1 MLALCVVTPPS
12 ADAATV
18 TLGWD
23 ANDEPD
29 LEGYVLYRNT
39 GSPGPPYQYSQEVP
53 EEELDDPLHPQA
65 TLTNLQEGNTYY
77 IALTAY
83 NTEDVES
90 GFSNNICVEVIDDVV
105 EPCGQSTVPSSAPST
120 ASTAPSTSA
129 SFSGSSSDGDDDSG
143 GGGGGGGGVCF
154 ISASGAD
161 ASLFFQWIERPVMG
175 SRVLAMFFLLLILIF
190 AVKRVYAKSKKEIFD
205 F

>member
-1 MLALCVVTPPS
+1 MLALCVVAPPS

-29 LEGYVLYRNT
+29 LEGYVVYRNT
-39 GSPGPPYQYSQEVP
+39 GSPGPPYQYSDEVP
-53 EEELDDPLHPQA
+53 EEELDDPLHPET
-65 TLTNLQEGNTYY
+65 TLTDLQEGNKYY

-90 GFSNNICVEVIDDVV
+90 GFSNNICVEVVDGVV
-105 EPCGQSTVPSSAPST
+105 EPCSQSIVSSASPSSSSAL
-120 ASTAPSTSA
+120 TS
-129 SFSGSSSDGDDDSG
+129 SGSSGGSDGGGSS

-161 ASLFFQWIERPVMG
+161 ASMFFQWIAPPVIG
-175 SRVLAMFFLLLILIF
+175 SQVLAMFFLPLVLIF
-190 AVKRVYAKSKKEIFD
+190 AVKLILVDGKSKKEIFD